1 MTVVDTGLAAE
12 YAAIYAYG
20 AAAVHLDRDPR
31 STAEDLEAEHR
42 SRRDSLLDFYDEH
55 GLEAA
60 PSLPGYDIEPIAD
73 AASAEELLLGI
84 EESVT
89 AAWRA
94 GVAATDPNE
103 REMCLLMYG
112 ASAVSL
118 ARWRL
123 AIGQSVADPWP
134 GRPA

>member
-12 YAAIYAYG
+12 YAAIYAYS
-20 AAAVHLDRDPR
+20 AAAVHLDGDPR
-31 STAEDLEAEHR
+31 WIAEELEAEHR
-42 SRRDSLLDFYDEH
+42 SRRDALLDFYDEH

-94 GVAATDPNE
+94 GVASTEPRD
-103 REMCLLMYG
+103 REICLRMYG
-112 ASAVSL
+112 DAAVAL
-118 ARWRL
+118 ARWRI
-123 AIGQSVADPWP
+123 AVGESAADPWP
-134 GRPA
+134 GRPE

>member
-20 AAAVHLDRDPR
+20 AATVHLEGDPR
-31 STAEDLEAEHR
+31 SMAEELDAEHR
-42 SRRDSLLDFYDEH
+42 SRRDTLLDFYDEH

-60 PSLPGYDIEPIAD
+60 PSEAGYDIEPVAD
-73 AASAEELLLGI
+73 SAAAQELLLGV
-84 EESVT
+84 EQSVT

-94 GVAATDPNE
+94 GVASTEPNE
-103 REMCLLMYG
+103 REICLRMYG

-118 ARWRL
+118 ARFRL
-123 AIGQSVADPWP
+123 AVETSVADPWP
-134 GRPA
+134 GRPE

>member
-20 AAAVHLDRDPR
+20 AMAVHLDGDPR
-31 STAEDLEAEHR
+31 SLAQALEAEHR
-42 SRRDSLLDFYDEH
+42 SRRDALLDYYDAH

-60 PSLPGYDIEPIAD
+60 PSQAGYDVERVED
-73 AASAEELLLGI
+73 AAGAEAVLLAVELN
-84 EESVT
+84 VT
-89 AAWRA
+89 TAWRA
-94 GVAATDPNE
+94 GVAATEPNE
-103 REMCLLMYG
+103 REICMRMY
-112 ASAVSL
+112 ADSAVSL

-123 AIGQSVADPWP
+123 AVGQSVADPWP